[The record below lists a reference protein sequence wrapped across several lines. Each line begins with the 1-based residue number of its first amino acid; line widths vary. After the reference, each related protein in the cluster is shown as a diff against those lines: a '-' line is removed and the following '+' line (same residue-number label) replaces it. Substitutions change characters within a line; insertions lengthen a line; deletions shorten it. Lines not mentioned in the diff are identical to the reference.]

1 MLLRQKGAD
10 ALDALNGL
18 LLTVSPPAISRL
30 ERQLGHDDEAL
41 ESKAMSEVWKILKSA
56 VQGYI
61 ANEALSRG
69 AAISFYAV
77 TSLTP
82 VLLIVVA
89 VAGIVFGNDLVR
101 DSLIREMGGVLG
113 QESGEL
119 VKSMLAKSSDPKTGT
134 SATIFGVVMLLVT
147 ASGVFGEMQ
156 SALNKTWKAKAPD
169 EPFFSLIRSRATSLG
184 LVGALGFLLIVS
196 LAAST
201 GLSGLADY
209 LGSRNV
215 LAPLILSV
223 VNTLVSVALFTAL
236 FAIYKVLPDTPI
248 AWRDVRTGAF
258 LTALMF
264 TAGKSLIGWY
274 LGTTATSSGNGA
286 AGALIVILLWT
297 YYSAQIF
304 LFGSEVTKAIADA
317 RSDNTKAATLL
328 KPPRQMR
335 SAR

>member
-1 MLLRQKGAD
+1 M
-10 ALDALNGL
+10 
-18 LLTVSPPAISRL
+18 
-30 ERQLGHDDEAL
+30 
-41 ESKAMSEVWKILKSA
+41 
-56 VQGYI
+56 
-61 ANEALSRG
+61 
-69 AAISFYAV
+69 
-77 TSLTP
+77 
-82 VLLIVVA
+82 
-89 VAGIVFGNDLVR
+89 
-101 DSLIREMGGVLG
+101 
-113 QESGEL
+113 
-119 VKSMLAKSSDPKTGT
+119 
-134 SATIFGVVMLLVT
+134 
-147 ASGVFGEMQ
+147 
-156 SALNKTWKAKAPD
+156 
-169 EPFFSLIRSRATSLG
+169 IRSRATSLG
-184 LVGALGFLLIVS
+184 FVGALGFLLIVS

-236 FAIYKVLPDTPI
+236 FAAIYKVLPDTPI

-286 AGALIVILLWT
+286 AGAMIVILLWT
-297 YYSAQIF
+297 YYSAQLF

>member
-1 MLLRQKGAD
+1 
-10 ALDALNGL
+10 
-18 LLTVSPPAISRL
+18 
-30 ERQLGHDDEAL
+30 
-41 ESKAMSEVWKILKSA
+41 
-56 VQGYI
+56 
-61 ANEALSRG
+61 LSRG
-69 AAISFYAV
+69 AAIAFYAV

-82 VLLIVVA
+82 ILLIVVA
-89 VAGIVFGNDLVR
+89 VAGIAFEQDSVRDGLVR
-101 DSLIREMGGVLG
+101 EIGGLLG
-113 QESGEL
+113 QESGDL
-119 VKSMLAKSSDPKTGT
+119 VKSMLARSSDPKTGT
-134 SATIFGVVMLLVT
+134 LATIFGVVMLVVT

-156 SALNKTWKAKAPD
+156 SALNATWKTKAPD
-169 EPFFSLIRSRATSLG
+169 EPFFSMIRGRATSLG
-184 LVGALGFLLIVS
+184 LVGALGFLLMVS

-201 GLSGLADY
+201 GLSALGEY
-209 LGSRNV
+209 LGSKNV
-215 LAPLILSV
+215 LAPLILST
-223 VNTLVSVALFTAL
+223 VNALVSIALFTAL
-236 FAIYKVLPDTPI
+236 FAAIYKVLPDTPI

-317 RSDNTKAATLL
+317 RSRKTDSVRRPQTS
-328 KPPRQMR
+328 RQIQ

>member
-1 MLLRQKGAD
+1 
-10 ALDALNGL
+10 
-18 LLTVSPPAISRL
+18 
-30 ERQLGHDDEAL
+30 
-41 ESKAMSEVWKILKSA
+41 MSEVWNILKSA
-56 VQGYI
+56 VTGFI
-61 ANEALSRG
+61 ANEALTRG

-89 VAGIVFGNDLVR
+89 VAGIAFGSDLVR
-101 DSLIREMGGVLG
+101 DSLIREMSGVLG
-113 QESGEL
+113 EESGDL

-134 SATIFGVVMLLVT
+134 SATIFGVAMLLVT

-184 LVGALGFLLIVS
+184 LVGALGFLLMVS
-196 LAAST
+196 LAVST

-209 LGSRNV
+209 LGSKNT
-215 LAPLILSV
+215 LTPFILSC

-236 FAIYKVLPDTPI
+236 FAAIYKVLPDTPI
-248 AWRDVRTGAF
+248 GWRDVGTGAF
-258 LTALMF
+258 LTALLF
-264 TAGKSLIGWY
+264 TAGKGLIGWY

-304 LFGSEVTKAIADA
+304 LFGSEVTKAIADVRRKPMASEVRRIDNSSEVA
-317 RSDNTKAATLL
+317 RS
-328 KPPRQMR
+328 R
-335 SAR
+335 SS

>member
-1 MLLRQKGAD
+1 
-10 ALDALNGL
+10 
-18 LLTVSPPAISRL
+18 
-30 ERQLGHDDEAL
+30 
-41 ESKAMSEVWKILKSA
+41 
-56 VQGYI
+56 
-61 ANEALSRG
+61 
-69 AAISFYAV
+69 
-77 TSLTP
+77 
-82 VLLIVVA
+82 
-89 VAGIVFGNDLVR
+89 
-101 DSLIREMGGVLG
+101 MGGVLG

-134 SATIFGVVMLLVT
+134 SATIFGIVMLLVT

-156 SALNKTWKAKAPD
+156 SALNATWKAKAPD

-184 LVGALGFLLIVS
+184 LVGALGFLLMVS

-209 LGSRNV
+209 LGSKNV
-215 LAPLILSV
+215 LTPLILSV

-236 FAIYKVLPDTPI
+236 FAAIYKVLPDTPI

-304 LFGSEVTKAIADA
+304 LFGSEVTKAIADT
-317 RSDNTKAATLL
+317 RSDNTKAATLP
-328 KPPRQMR
+328 KPPRQTR
-335 SAR
+335 SAH